1 MKLLFELW
9 KECYS
14 KRNIA
19 WDGEE
24 KSEGGSELV
33 MLERGEGETRFWTYT
48 TSRPNLE
55 EVIFIL
61 NV

>member
-1 MKLLFELW
+1 MLFQ
-9 KECYS
+9 K
-14 KRNIA
+14 NIA

-48 TSRPNLE
+48 TSKPNLE